1 MWNEALWLGVPRAEI
16 EEKKIYQGDMN
27 GRFAYYRLDFMLD
40 QRAELKADISANSRY
55 RLWVN
60 GQPVLSGP
68 CRSDQF
74 RHYYETVELGDYLQ
88 IGKNVLA
95 VQVLLCD
102 SMYVK
107 EGPGDNRA
115 PLNSVATLPAGHR
128 LAVEGVLKG
137 EEGNPL
143 GEVTTGKAPWK
154 VWLDNTFFLTKEP
167 VVNGNMGALT
177 ERIDFNA
184 TPAGDCRILT
194 MAAGGPAMC
203 WSR

>member
-74 RHYYETVELGDYLQ
+74 RH
-88 IGKNVLA
+88 
-95 VQVLLCD
+95 
-102 SMYVK
+102 
-107 EGPGDNRA
+107 
-115 PLNSVATLPAGHR
+115 
-128 LAVEGVLKG
+128 
-137 EEGNPL
+137 
-143 GEVTTGKAPWK
+143 
-154 VWLDNTFFLTKEP
+154 
-167 VVNGNMGALT
+167 
-177 ERIDFNA
+177 
-184 TPAGDCRILT
+184 
-194 MAAGGPAMC
+194 
-203 WSR
+203 